1 MPEYMITM
9 KVKDP
14 RRVLTLPEGELG
26 SWEPELLFP
35 FEQLKNHGVFARASA
50 RRNSEIEVQLRSI
63 ERVQTWDVWP
73 FEDPKDYWAQ
83 TDYWT
88 DARGRQNPIEHMS
101 LDYIANVLY
110 MLHHEAYKVWRE
122 TPRKDVLKTPLAK
135 ALEGRMANATFGAVQ
150 TPVPADAYS
159 RA

>member
-1 MPEYMITM
+1 MPTTYTVTLEVTDQYGALRGLEYDGVMEQRTRLRKAGVLAGVNGGRHQQGVKL
-9 KVKDP
+9 KVTD
-14 RRVLTLPEGELG
+14 
-26 SWEPELLFP
+26 
-35 FEQLKNHGVFARASA
+35 
-50 RRNSEIEVQLRSI
+50 IEAQPVY
-63 ERVQTWDVWP
+63 DVWP
-73 FEDPKDYWAQ
+73 FEDPARYWAQ

-88 DARGRQNPIEHMS
+88 DAKGRQNPIEHMS

-122 TPRKDVLKTPLAK
+122 TPRKDVLQTNLAR
-135 ALEGRMANATFGAVQ
+135 ALENRIARASVGAVQ